1 MAEALRYN
9 ALAFALEPVAIA
21 VLCTNLRPGRT
32 GHIAVNAR
40 HGQAALNNALGAFLL
55 DNFRIYQFDHFLGL
69 LVHIQQHDNA
79 AQDAHLRCCQTNAA
93 GVLER
98 LTHIVDQRMQAV
110 VKLLYLAAV
119 L

>member
-9 ALAFALEPVAIA
+9 ALAFALEPVAKT
-21 VLCTNLRPGRT
+21 VLCANLRPGRT

-55 DNFRIYQFDHFLGL
+55 DDFRVYQLDHLLRL

-79 AQDAHLRCCQTNAA
+79 AQNADLRCRQTNAA

-98 LTHIVDQRMQAV
+98 FAHIVD
-110 VKLLYLAAV
+110 
-119 L
+119 